1 MNKGLGM
8 RLACTIPYI
17 ANLDCHELRVASL
30 TALAPPPIKPIAAEL

>member
-1 MNKGLGM
+1 M
-8 RLACTIPYI
+8 RLACTIPYNII